1 MHLSQAIFH
10 TQPQTDKQDR
20 ALLINL
26 TTFKAQDKRI
36 IQDLCKLAWDVAKTL
51 APRVRKAR
59 VLRREENFYQYNSLA
74 PCRRSLGEK
83 YFFFQ
88 GIKVFFQY
96 FPEFLFSLRFDPLAT
111 TLLRSYQRHRRVTRL
126 HTNNLKREA
135 GKQQPGSVAWVSR
148 LTGRHPSASDAGG
161 GGLCLFC
168 RWWMEEEG
176 IIRKST
182 TQAGMVWRLCRS
194 AALIH
199 GTGAALF

>member
-1 MHLSQAIFH
+1 MWLRLWPLAYARPGCWGRRRISISIIALH
-10 TQPQTDKQDR
+10 R
-20 ALLINL
+20 A
-26 TTFKAQDKRI
+26 
-36 IQDLCKLAWDVAKTL
+36 
-51 APRVRKAR
+51 
-59 VLRREENFYQYNSLA
+59 EEVWGKST
-74 PCRRSLGEK
+74 
-83 YFFFQ
+83 FFFQ

-148 LTGRHPSASDAGG
+148 LTGRQPSASDAGG

-194 AALIH
+194 AALMR
-199 GTGAALF
+199 GTGAALFESRSGFILGHPYRMYLR